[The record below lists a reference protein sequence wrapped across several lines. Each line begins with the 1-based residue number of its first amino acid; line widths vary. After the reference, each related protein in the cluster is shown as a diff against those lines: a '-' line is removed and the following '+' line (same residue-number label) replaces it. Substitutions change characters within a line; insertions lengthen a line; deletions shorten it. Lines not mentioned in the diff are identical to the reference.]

1 MLRFSVAFLL
11 WLALALTPSTSRVIE
26 PLSWSPRAFVYRS
39 FLSSAECAALREA
52 AEPRLAHAAAEGAAD
67 EGTAGVFFERA
78 EFPLLQ
84 AVEARAA
91 YFWAASGASAAADR
105 MAEVRRGAAAAR
117 TTADRAA
124 AATSEAEGRAAII
137 EGRRARYFPPGA
149 LGAATTRRCAPCPS
163 AT

>member
-11 WLALALTPSTSRVIE
+11 WLALASTPSTSRVIE

-52 AEPRLAHAAAEGAAD
+52 AEPRLAHAAAEGATG

-91 YFWAASGASAAADR
+91 AWSQVK
-105 MAEVRRGAAAAR
+105 AEHFEPAQILRYGRERHEAHTDVFTAEELAKDAHGNGQRVATAR
-117 TTADRAA
+117 A
-124 AATSEAEGRAAII
+124 
-137 EGRRARYFPPGA
+137 GRRAPTFFSHPSPRYAFSS
-149 LGAATTRRCAPCPS
+149 R
-163 AT
+163 